1 MEPRQLGEAVTE
13 ESDEE
18 IIDLPLA
25 DDDDKSSMMSSDDS
39 PTYSGRSM
47 ELCEDNCSVC
57 LDSREAEAD
66 LSVELEEMETAEST
80 GVMEETAMDLAE
92 LEEEEEIVA
101 AAVPE
106 VEQAVIPFG
115 RPRTVTPEELHRVYH
130 SELALNEISAYF
142 GPYRIIFDVVSGNL
156 MMGRII
162 IMLSNFEPELRK
174 HFYKMADG
182 NRTNRSFSGTIFHR
196 KTNKFIEGGVL
207 TSSNDTSTVESL
219 YTTKPVNNP
228 KFYSKYVMIANRNIH
243 DDYRG
248 TRFLITTSPLLHCDQ
263 DHIPLGTIVCGRE
276 IFDQIAELP
285 CDQDGKFLSTL
296 SIHHSVNHKLTKDQW
311 LRCGKYEKPWQR
323 DLKRALL
330 PRYQVRK
337 LSRQSSNNA
346 SESVSGGRSQNHRD
360 DSPSEQVN

>member
-1 MEPRQLGEAVTE
+1 MEPRQLGEAAAE

-18 IIDLPLA
+18 NMDLPVA
-25 DDDDKSSMMSSDDS
+25 EDGDRNSMMSSEDS

-57 LDSREAEAD
+57 LDRREAEAD
-66 LSVELEEMETAEST
+66 LTVEIEAMESAEDTEVVEEVTPDLEGM
-80 GVMEETAMDLAE
+80 
-92 LEEEEEIVA
+92 EEEELVVV
-101 AAVPE
+101 AVPE
-106 VEQAVIPFG
+106 VEQVLVG

-142 GPYRIIFDVVSGNL
+142 GPYRMIFDVVSGNL

-196 KTNKFIEGGVL
+196 KTDKFIEGGVL
-207 TSSNDTSTVESL
+207 TNSNDPSIVESL
-219 YTTKPVNNP
+219 YTAKPVNNP
-228 KFYSKYVMIANRNIH
+228 KCYNKYVMIANRNIH

-248 TRFLITTSPLLHCDQ
+248 TRFLITTSPLMHCDQ
-263 DHIPLGTIVCGRE
+263 EHIPLGTIVCGRE

-311 LRCGKYEKPWQR
+311 LHCGKYEKPWQR

-337 LSRQSSNNA
+337 LSRQSSSKTSA
-346 SESVSGGRSQNHRD
+346 SASGRRSQSHRE